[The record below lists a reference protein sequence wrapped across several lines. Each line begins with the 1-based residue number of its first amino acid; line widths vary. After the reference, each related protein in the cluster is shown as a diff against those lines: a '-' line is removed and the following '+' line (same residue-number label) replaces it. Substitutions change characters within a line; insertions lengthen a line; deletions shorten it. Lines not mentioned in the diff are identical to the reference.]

1 MAIKNQEKGQFKP
14 GQSGNPN
21 GRPRKYV
28 STLTDQ
34 GYKLSEINDTIQAMM
49 AMSLDELKKVYQD
62 KEATILEK
70 TIAHS
75 MQKGLKNGNL
85 SSMETLLTRVYGRP
99 KEKLE
104 TEGTNTNFNV
114 DLSGLST
121 KDLLKLIEKGEK

>member
-1 MAIKNQEKGQFKP
+1 MANEKNLKPFKK

>member
-1 MAIKNQEKGQFKP
+1 MANEKNLKPFKK
-14 GQSGNPN
+14 GQSGNPK